1 MNAAAIRPNH
11 TASFQKTTAPAQAP
25 VQTAG
30 EDFDGDKMTWG
41 QAGRGLIGA
50 VIGAGIESVGMTASS
65 LVRLPGAVGRTY
77 KALIGTEMLGPV
89 LKTTIGAALL
99 PVAVAVPVLV
109 AVGSAGFGMFR
120 GFTEAAEH
128 GLGAAISESGK
139 DVKKFHETISGT
151 ALREA
156 LKEFEEAKLEPGKEP
171 YEIKI
176 IEGAKGLAAGAT
188 AAVVD
193 GVGVGAVTL
202 VNTPRGVIKAASE
215 IWKSDSSLPTKT
227 VATVLIP
234 VGAALA
240 TPLGTVGGAIYG
252 LVMGTK
258 NGYTDGYG
266 AAVGKSVEAVGDY
279 SKMVNEALD

>member
-11 TASFQKTTAPAQAP
+11 TANFQKTAAPAQAP
-25 VQTAG
+25 VQAQG

-50 VIGAGIESVGMTASS
+50 VIGAGVETVGNTASS

-109 AVGSAGFGMFR
+109 AIGSAGYGMFH
-120 GFTEAAEH
+120 GFTAAAEH
-128 GLGAAISESGK
+128 GIAAAATETAK

-156 LKEFEEAKLEPGKEP
+156 LSEFENAKLEPGKEP

-176 IEGAKGLAAGAT
+176 VEGARGLAAGAT

-202 VNTPRGVIKAASE
+202 INTPRGVIKAANE
-215 IWKSDSSLPTKT
+215 IWKSDASLPTKT
-227 VATVLIP
+227 VATILIP
-234 VGAALA
+234 AGAALA
-240 TPLGTVGGAIYG
+240 APLGTVGGAIYG
-252 LVMGTK
+252 LVVGTK
-258 NGYTDGYG
+258 DGYTDGYG
-266 AAVGKSVEAVGDY
+266 KAVSKSVETVGDY
-279 SKMVNEALD
+279 AKMVNEALD